1 MVMKNAKNRP
11 PKFRENS
18 HIGNVESDSRILGDA
33 ATASPEHG
41 SYQIAVDGK
50 NSDEGD
56 SDTSG
61 SSSNNSIPGKIVSQ
75 LIGETEKQLAYHE
88 QQAELL
94 RSRLQE
100 LKEIPINDTE

>member
-50 NSDEGD
+50 NA
-56 SDTSG
+56 T
-61 SSSNNSIPGKIVSQ
+61 
-75 LIGETEKQLAYHE
+75 
-88 QQAELL
+88 
-94 RSRLQE
+94 
-100 LKEIPINDTE
+100 KEIPIPQDQGCSEQHE